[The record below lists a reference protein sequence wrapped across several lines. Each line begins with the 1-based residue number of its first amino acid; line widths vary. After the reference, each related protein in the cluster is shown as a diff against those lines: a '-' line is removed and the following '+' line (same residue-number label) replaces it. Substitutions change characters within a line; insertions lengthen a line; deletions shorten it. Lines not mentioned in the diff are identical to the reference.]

1 MTGNIGGRMV
11 VLSIVIILTGMG
23 TVLAVVFVGRVV
35 AVGHHYF
42 KEKTSDIVG

>member
-11 VLSIVIILTGMG
+11 VLSIVIILTGME
-23 TVLAVVFVGRVV
+23 TMLAVVFVGRVV

-42 KEKTSDIVG
+42 KEETSDIVG